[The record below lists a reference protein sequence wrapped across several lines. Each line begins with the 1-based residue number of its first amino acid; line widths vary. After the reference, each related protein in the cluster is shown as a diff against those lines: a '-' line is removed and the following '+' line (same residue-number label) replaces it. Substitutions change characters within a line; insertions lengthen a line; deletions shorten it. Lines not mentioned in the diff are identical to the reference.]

1 MHGPVPSAPLRTG
14 RAACHRT
21 RLSGGRAVAQ
31 VGTRHLASLPALLP
45 SAWCPSPCGR
55 LSRPPRWAVTP
66 TTTTAPPCPWDSR
79 PVGHP
84 AFPRSS
90 TCERDV
96 GAPSVPLNGLVAHRP
111 PGGGFA
117 RRLLRR
123 AIRVALHQT

>member
-1 MHGPVPSAPLRTG
+1 MQGTGADGHSGVGGQRGTGLHRPFSDRPSPN
-14 RAACHRT
+14 RACTFRRT

-45 SAWCPSPCGR
+45 SACCPSPCGR

-96 GAPSVPLNGLVAHRP
+96 GAPSVPLSGV
-111 PGGGFA
+111 
-117 RRLLRR
+117 
-123 AIRVALHQT
+123 